1 MKHQDEEHREA
12 SRQALRG
19 FIGRIV
25 IPRVTGYSRLSV
37 ISERCSLRAAATPR
51 LITRYDAD
59 DGPDNCLGQD
69 LGPYPDAQTTRLHH
83 RHHVGTKRPWMPNG
97 DVVVSFPYRNV
108 EKQISSLPI

>member
-1 MKHQDEEHREA
+1 MLH
-12 SRQALRG
+12 L
-19 FIGRIV
+19 
-25 IPRVTGYSRLSV
+25 PRCDTWMLENRHTLAV
-37 ISERCSLRAAATPR
+37 
-51 LITRYDAD
+51 

-108 EKQISSLPI
+108 EKQISSSPI